1 MKVID
6 KRTKNTSEHYDFGDV
21 LKCWDD
27 DPDDYTLYRIS
38 NYHKYTMASD
48 SYIAAVMHNY
58 DDNEAGVWPSSFDKA
73 ESLIESLKEY
83 YKHVEKVNT
92 YIVITD

>member
-1 MKVID
+1 
-6 KRTKNTSEHYDFGDV
+6 
-21 LKCWDD
+21 
-27 DPDDYTLYRIS
+27 
-38 NYHKYTMASD
+38 MASD
-48 SYIAAVMHNY
+48 SYIAAVMHNH

-83 YKHVEKVNT
+83 YKHVEKVNA